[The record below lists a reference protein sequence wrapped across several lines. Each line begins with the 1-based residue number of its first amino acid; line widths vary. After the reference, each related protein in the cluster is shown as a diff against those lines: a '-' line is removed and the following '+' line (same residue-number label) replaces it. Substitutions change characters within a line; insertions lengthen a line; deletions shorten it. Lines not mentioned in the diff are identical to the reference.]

1 MAALVTF
8 KVDVDPAS
16 GNPSKNLLPEM
27 SKFFKTELNLDIT
40 TSDEACTHPKV
51 IEYMNKCMERT
62 NARAVSRAAHVRKIK
77 LLPVDFSIPG
87 GQLTPTMKLK
97 RRVTEKQY

>member
-8 KVDVDPAS
+8 KVDIDPAS
-16 GNPSKNLLPEM
+16 GNPSNALMPEI
-27 SKFFKTELNLDIT
+27 SKFFKTELNLDIK
-40 TSDEACTHPKV
+40 TSEEACNNPKV
-51 IEYMNKCMERT
+51 IEYMNQAMERT

-87 GQLTPTMKLK
+87 G
-97 RRVTEKQY
+97 

>member
-1 MAALVTF
+1 MAALITF
-8 KVDVDPAS
+8 KVDIDPAS
-16 GNPSKNLLPEM
+16 GNPSKTLLPDI
-27 SKFFKTELNLDIT
+27 SKFFKSELNLDIT
-40 TSDEACTHPKV
+40 TSDEACSNPKV
-51 IEYMNKCMERT
+51 IEYMNKCIERT

-97 RRVTEKQY
+97 RKVTEK